1 MAKQTFTTGQVL
13 TAAQMTSLQETA
25 MGGGPAT
32 AKTTSYVLVAADAG
46 KTVAMNAAGATT
58 ITVNT
63 GLFSAGD
70 TVFIQNLGAGAC
82 TVTAGTATVATAGSL
97 ILPQNDAGILYFTS
111 ASAAIFYDYV
121 QPGITSPVTTKGDLY
136 TFSTTDDRLAVGN
149 NGDTL
154 VADSS
159 ATTGLR
165 WQADFAAG
173 KNKIINGDF
182 YVNQRNFSS
191 TSTDG
196 FLFDRH
202 QLVTSTGGSASA
214 QTFTAGTAPVSGYN
228 GKGFVRFVT
237 TGQTANDAYTLLK
250 HCIEDVR
257 TLAGQTVTFSFWAK
271 SASGTPKISLEV
283 IQDFGTGGSPS
294 AAVFTY
300 AGQSTISTSWT
311 RYSITFTMPS
321 LSGKTIGT
329 TANTSL
335 TAIQLWVS
343 AGTDFN
349 ARTGSLGIQTN
360 TFDIWGVQLEAGSV
374 ATAFQTATGT
384 IQGELAACQRYYYRQ
399 TATTNQTLAIG
410 SLPTT
415 SIAVAFSTMPVTMR
429 TAPTFAATAG
439 NTFNAVYGANTTTAA
454 SSITAD
460 VPSISTSS
468 WYITMASGVFTTGG
482 AARITAV
489 SGSTYLEFSA
499 EL

>member
-1 MAKQTFTTGQVL
+1 MATGRIPTTANSPL
-13 TAAQMTSLQETA
+13 TA
-25 MGGGPAT
+25 
-32 AKTTSYVLVAADAG
+32 
-46 KTVAMNAAGATT
+46 
-58 ITVNT
+58 
-63 GLFSAGD
+63 
-70 TVFIQNLGAGAC
+70 
-82 TVTAGTATVATAGSL
+82 
-97 ILPQNDAGILYFTS
+97 
-111 ASAAIFYDYV
+111 
-121 QPGITSPVTTKGDLY
+121 KGDLF
-136 TFSTTDDRLAVGN
+136 TFSTGSAKLAVGSD
-149 NGDTL
+149 GDTL

-159 ATTGLR
+159 TSTGLR
-165 WQADFAAG
+165 WQGDFAAG
-173 KNKIINGDF
+173 KNKIMNGDF

-196 FLFDRH
+196 FLFDRY

-237 TGQTANDAYTLLK
+237 AGQTASDAYTLLK

-349 ARTGSLGIQTN
+349 ARTGSLGIQSN

-384 IQGELAACQRYYYRQ
+384 IQGELAACQRYFYR
-399 TATTNQTLAIG
+399 TT
-410 SLPTT
+410 
-415 SIAVAFSTMPVTMR
+415 FSNYQSWARDTNLIFFNFRNPVTMR
-429 TAPTFAATAG
+429 GNPSVSTSLTSKVAVAP
-439 NTFNAVYGANTTTAA
+439 TTAA
-454 SSITAD
+454 QVLFYYGSAIAGTATLTLGTDSATTDAVTVYFSGASFTQGVIPTAQVAGGYFDVSS
-460 VPSISTSS
+460 
-468 WYITMASGVFTTGG
+468 
-482 AARITAV
+482 
-489 SGSTYLEFSA
+489 